1 MIEVSEDRFAGLVS
15 EAIREGIQQGLSGNR
30 RRTVLQ
36 VALAAFAAACA
47 IAIPTTL
54 VLTSNSESIARANS
68 RRNCETTAASR
79 PQGNARAFDQ
89 VAFLSILQDAL
100 VPKGSK
106 ESSNA
111 RAFGE
116 HELAAI
122 NAQAERWRPYTQLHE
137 NGEVVGNELPAKI
150 TSFSQLAKTIKPVR
164 LIDCSKEVRG

>member
-1 MIEVSEDRFAGLVS
+1 MIEVSEERFAALVS
-15 EAIREGIQQGLSGNR
+15 DAIREGIKEGLSGNR

-36 VALAAFAAACA
+36 VALASFAAACA

-54 VLTSNSESIARANS
+54 VLTSNSESISRDNS

-106 ESSNA
+106 ESA
-111 RAFGE
+111 GVRAFGAR
-116 HELAAI
+116 ELERV
-122 NAQAERWRPYTQLHE
+122 NAQAERWRPFTQLHE
-137 NGEVVGNELPAKI
+137 NGEVVGNELPDKI
-150 TSFSQLAKTIKPVR
+150 TSFSQLAKTIKPVP
-164 LIDCSKEVRG
+164 LIDCSKEIKG